1 MQRSPPESS
10 RNRTET
16 EQKNHAW
23 WRALDP
29 AHSTR
34 ARTGSHETHS
44 AYVDRICL
52 HGAVRPRSISL
63 ASGSTIY
70 ATSIISNQ
78 VLKVDTVTNSV
89 TPVFTS
95 SGGVDSLV
103 FDNAGIYSESVGGE
117 VRRYD
122 PATGTDDLLATV
134 FNPADLVLEPGGSS
148 ILVSEFLGGTIIRID
163 LATKTATPLGTYGGN
178 PEGLAYDPAGHLFA
192 NLGVRNFLADKYVAE
207 LDPVTGAVLQRSSG
221 VTSLDGL
228 TYDSFTGQL
237 FASARFGNQVCGFDP
252 RNLSAGTTGCHGV
265 VPNPD
270 GLTSDGIGNLFIAAT
285 GDAQIYQYNFV
296 SDTLMPR
303 TFILGLDDVAPASG
317 PGAPPATVPEPYS
330 ISFVGLGLA
339 FGAVAL
345 LRRRKRGLFRP

>member
-1 MQRSPPESS
+1 MKH
-10 RNRTET
+10 TKLT
-16 EQKNHAW
+16 LIAYAFT
-23 WRALDP
+23 ALSGLGP
-29 AHSTR
+29 
-34 ARTGSHETHS
+34 
-44 AYVDRICL
+44 V
-52 HGAVRPRSISL
+52 SL
-63 ASGSTIY
+63 ASASTIY

-103 FDNAGIYSESVGGE
+103 FDNAGRIIYSESVSGE

-134 FNPADLVLEPGGSS
+134 FNPVDLVLEPGGSS
-148 ILVSEFLGGTIIRID
+148 VLVSEFLGGTIVRID
-163 LATKTATPLGTYGGN
+163 LAMKTATPLRTYGGN

-192 NLGVRNFLADKYVAE
+192 NLGVRDFLADKYIAE
-207 LDPVTGAVLQRSSG
+207 LDPVTGAILQRSPG

-237 FASARFGNQVCGFDP
+237 FASALFGNQVCGFDP
-252 RNLSAGTTGCHGV
+252 RNLSAGTTGCRGV
-265 VPNPD
+265 VPDPD
-270 GLTSDGIGNLFIAAT
+270 GLSSDGIGNLFIAAT
-285 GDAQIYQYNFV
+285 GDARIYQYDLI
-296 SDTLMPR
+296 SDTLIPR

-339 FGAVAL
+339 FGAVVL
-345 LRRRKRGLFRP
+345 LRRRERGLFRR